1 MSKKTSKQA
10 LQKKRKTSPVWVWLV
25 AGAAVLT
32 ILFLVLPP
40 VTPRGNISPEV
51 TVETAAQMRDE
62 GAFILDVRE
71 QSEWDQFHIPGST
84 LIPLGSLSQNLGS
97 IPKDQTI
104 VVVCRTGNRSAEGR
118 DILLRAGYLDVTSMD
133 GGVTDWKTK
142 GFPIETGR

>member
-1 MSKKTSKQA
+1 MSKKASKHA
-10 LQKKRKTSPVWVWLV
+10 LQKKRKTSQLWVWLV
-25 AGAAVLT
+25 AGAAV
-32 ILFLVLPP
+32 IAVLFLVLTPA
-40 VTPRGNISPEV
+40 TPRGNISPEV

-71 QSEWDQFHIPGST
+71 QSEWDQFHIPSST
-84 LIPLGSLSQNLGS
+84 LIPLEYLSQKLDS
-97 IPKDQTI
+97 LPKDQII

-133 GGVTDWKTK
+133 GGVTDWKMK